1 MNAKTTAA
9 SDAWYSRPADK
20 TSQTDDQRIK
30 DITVLPPPEHLIRFL
45 PDRWHPGGRPD
56 QAGPA
61 SRIHDILHG
70 KDDRLLVVIG
80 PCSIHD
86 PAAALDYARR
96 LKPLREKYAD
106 TLEIVMR
113 VYFEKPRTTVGWK
126 GLINDPYL
134 DESYRIDEG
143 LRIARQL
150 LIEINRLGL
159 PAGSEFLDVISP
171 QYIGDL
177 IAWGAIGART
187 TESQVHRELASG
199 LSAPIGFKNGTDGN
213 IKIATD
219 AIQAAARGHHFLSV
233 HKNGQVA
240 IVQTNGNKDCH
251 VILRGG
257 KAPNYDAAHVAAAV
271 KELEAAKLTPRLM
284 VDCSHANSSKQH
296 EKQLEVARDIGQQ
309 IAGWQQER
317 VRRHDR
323 EPHRSR
329 GPEVHAR
336 QGRCGQARI
345 RQEHH
350 RRLPGL
356 ERLAAVAGDPVAGG
370 GRCTHPAL
378 SFVST
383 GRRAC
388 RTPHGCGGHATPAPV
403 IGSP

>member
-1 MNAKTTAA
+1 MTAKNAPAS
-9 SDAWYSRPADK
+9 SDAWHARPVDK
-20 TSQTDDQRIK
+20 TSQTDDERIK
-30 DITVLPPPEHLIRFL
+30 DITVLPPPEHLIRFF
-45 PDRWHPGGRPD
+45 PIGGTPVEALISRTRR
-56 QAGPA
+56 
-61 SRIHDILHG
+61 RIHDILQG
-70 KDDRLLVVIG
+70 KDDRLLVIIG

-86 PAAALDYARR
+86 PSAALDYARR
-96 LKPLREKYAD
+96 LKPLRDKYAD

-134 DESYRIDEG
+134 DESFRIDEG

-257 KAPNYDAAHVAAAV
+257 KTPNYDASSVAASV
-271 KELEAAKLTPRLM
+271 KELEAARLPNRLM

-296 EKQLEVARDIGQQ
+296 EKQLEVARDIAGQ
-309 IAGWQQER
+309 IAAGSRSVFGVMIESHIEAGAQKFTPGKDNIANLNYGQSITDACLGWDDSLQAL
-317 VRRHDR
+317 
-323 EPHRSR
+323 
-329 GPEVHAR
+329 EVLSKSVQTAR
-336 QGRCGQARI
+336 QNKG
-345 RQEHH
+345 
-350 RRLPGL
+350 
-356 ERLAAVAGDPVAGG
+356 
-370 GRCTHPAL
+370 
-378 SFVST
+378 
-383 GRRAC
+383 
-388 RTPHGCGGHATPAPV
+388 
-403 IGSP
+403 

>member
-1 MNAKTTAA
+1 MTSPANTST
-9 SDAWYSRPADK
+9 DAWYPPGTQPVDR
-20 TSQTDDQRIK
+20 TSKTDDERIK
-30 DITVLPPPEHLIRFL
+30 DITVLPPPEHLIRFFPIRGTPVESL
-45 PDRWHPGGRPD
+45 ISNTRHNI
-56 QAGPA
+56 Q
-61 SRIHDILHG
+61 RIMTG
-70 KDDRLLVVIG
+70 QDDRLLVVIG

-96 LKPLREKYAD
+96 LKEQRTKYAD

-143 LRIARQL
+143 LRMARQL

-159 PAGSEFLDVISP
+159 PSGSEFLDVISP

-257 KAPNYDAAHVAAAV
+257 KTPNYDAASVASACKDLQSAG
-271 KELEAAKLTPRLM
+271 LPQTLM

-296 EKQLEVARDIGQQ
+296 EKQSEVARDI
-309 IAGWQQER
+309 
-317 VRRHDR
+317 
-323 EPHRSR
+323 
-329 GPEVHAR
+329 
-336 QGRCGQARI
+336 
-345 RQEHH
+345 
-350 RRLPGL
+350 
-356 ERLAAVAGDPVAGG
+356 AAQVAGG
-370 GRCTHPAL
+370 SRSVFGVMVESHLEDGAQKFSPGKDKPQDLRYGQSITDACLGWSASTDVLEAL
-378 SFVST
+378 SQGVLA
-383 GRRAC
+383 RRS
-388 RTPHGCGGHATPAPV
+388 R
-403 IGSP
+403 